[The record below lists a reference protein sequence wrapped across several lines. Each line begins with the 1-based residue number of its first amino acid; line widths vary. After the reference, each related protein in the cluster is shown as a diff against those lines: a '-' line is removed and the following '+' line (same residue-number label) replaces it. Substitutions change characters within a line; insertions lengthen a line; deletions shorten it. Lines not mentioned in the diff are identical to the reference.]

1 MRHSRPSSCRA
12 GERRWSPDRKRCVLR
27 EKLEIGAGIVMALTA
42 LVLLGYVVYD
52 FGSVLVE
59 LLGLFY
65 GLSVAAGSVIL
76 CRVADRVAPR
86 ADGGSWFGVLI
97 DFVLAS
103 DDDE

>member
-1 MRHSRPSSCRA
+1 
-12 GERRWSPDRKRCVLR
+12 
-27 EKLEIGAGIVMALTA
+27 
-42 LVLLGYVVYD
+42 VLLGYGLYE
-52 FGSVLVE
+52 FGSLLVE

-65 GLSVAAGSVIL
+65 GLSVVAGSVIFCL
-76 CRVADRVAPR
+76 VADRVAPR

>member
-1 MRHSRPSSCRA
+1 
-12 GERRWSPDRKRCVLR
+12 L
-27 EKLEIGAGIVMALTA
+27 
-42 LVLLGYVVYD
+42 
-52 FGSVLVE
+52 LVE

-65 GLSVAAGSVIL
+65 GLSVVAGSVIL
-76 CRVADRVAPR
+76 CRVADHVAPR

>member
-1 MRHSRPSSCRA
+1 M
-12 GERRWSPDRKRCVLR
+12 R
-27 EKLEIGAGIVMALTA
+27 EKLKVGAGIVIALTA
-42 LVLLGYVVYD
+42 VVLLGYVVYD
-52 FGSVLVE
+52 FGSLLVE

-76 CRVADRVAPR
+76 CLVADHVAPR